1 MSFVSDIPLRLR
13 RLRKR
18 LHFNIAS
25 VLALLMLVLLPVFA
39 VLQYRWL
46 GKLSESQQERR
57 QTQLQNT
64 TRLMARELNK
74 HFVLLQ
80 HTFLLTEEEVAA
92 KSLEKLLH
100 ERHDI
105 WTHTANAPLLAQ
117 IFYVRK
123 SADSLVIQEFL
134 PDKQR
139 IVPHH
144 APAVRQRIERILAE
158 PMEQLATLPHY
169 VHEGLSTMVIPIM
182 NEMTPSNFIVLRL
195 DTAYFRTALFLP
207 QATAYFPDKDEA
219 PYQMAIVDSSRIM
232 FTSDTVFTFRAA
244 RDASTHSVVGLLPPA
259 QFTLMLL
266 ERRLPPQMLNRLQQ
280 VQKQNFLPGDAIAPQ
295 TMTDDF
301 PFTDMPNPFG
311 GGGGMSKALPP
322 AVVAGMMADSNLAS
336 ITRMINVPEL
346 VIEHGAGK
354 LETQVETLRWRNVAI
369 SFGMLLLLAGVIV
382 LLLVLSIRT
391 ERLAKQ
397 QMQFVAGVSHELRT
411 PITVIRLA
419 GENLSDGLIDDLAMA
434 QMYGDLI
441 LKESDKLW
449 GLVERTLEFAG
460 IQAGKRTFEM
470 QALDLTHIIHAAVGD
485 VHLLAKEQGM
495 TLLVEIPK
503 HLPHVQADAVAVRS
517 VLVNLL
523 TNALKY
529 SLPKD
534 KRNAEQ
540 ENTVLLRAYTTE
552 NSTGKSDSE
561 KFSTLVIVVQDY
573 GRGISRED
581 ASYIFEPFFRSSDVV
596 QEQISGN
603 GLGLSLVKYIM
614 EAHGGSVAV
623 ESVSAHQHLQVHGST
638 FTLEFPLSHTA

>member
-1 MSFVSDIPLRLR
+1 MSFVSPILLRLR

-25 VLALLMLVLLPVFA
+25 VLALVMLVLLPVFA

-46 GKLSESQQERR
+46 GKFSESQKERR

-80 HTFLLTEEEVAA
+80 HTFLLTEKEVVA
-92 KSLEKLLH
+92 KSLATLLR

-123 SADSLVIQEFL
+123 SADSLAIQEFL
-134 PDKQR
+134 PGKQR
-139 IVPHH
+139 ILPHD
-144 APAVRQRIERILAE
+144 APQIRRSIERILAE

-182 NEMTPSNFIVLRL
+182 SEMTPNDFLVLRL
-195 DTAYFRTALFLP
+195 DTAYFHTALFLP

-232 FTSDTVFTFRAA
+232 FTSDTAFTFRAA

-266 ERRLPPQMLNRLQQ
+266 ERRLPPQMLNQLQQ
-280 VQKQNFLPGDAIAPQ
+280 VQKQNFLPSDVITPQ
-295 TMTDDF
+295 TMTNDV
-301 PFTDMPNPFG
+301 PFTDMPNPFD
-311 GGGGMSKALPP
+311 GGMGKALPP
-322 AVVAGMMADSNLAS
+322 SVVAGMMADSNLAA

-434 QMYGDLI
+434 KMYGDLI

-470 QALDLTHIIHAAVGD
+470 QALDLTPIIHAAVSD

-495 TLLVEIPK
+495 TLLVEIPE

-534 KRNAEQ
+534 KRNGEH
-540 ENTVLLRAYTTE
+540 ENTVLLRGYTAE
-552 NSTGKSDSE
+552 NSADERDSE
-561 KFSTLVIVVQDY
+561 KFSTLVIIVQDY

-581 ASYIFEPFFRSSDVV
+581 APYIFEPFYRSSAVV

-614 EAHGGSVAV
+614 EAHGGSVSV
-623 ESVSAHQHLQVHGST
+623 ESVVAQQHLQTHGST
-638 FTLEFPLSHTA
+638 FTLEFPLSHTV